1 MKDEKAIAEQKQR
14 KGVMILLLMGIVCVA
29 LLSAALVV
37 VMLNEREKESN
48 ERVSLSPPTNEEF
61 EDFDGAA

>member
-1 MKDEKAIAEQKQR
+1 
-14 KGVMILLLMGIVCVA
+14 MILLLMGIVCVA

-48 ERVSLSPPTNEEF
+48 ERVSLPPPTNEEF